1 VSLFPYLAG
10 DGIRLFDGL
19 GKLPRL
25 ELVSATAFGNGT
37 TELGFRRVQSADSRS
52 E

>member
-19 GKLPRL
+19 GQSRRL